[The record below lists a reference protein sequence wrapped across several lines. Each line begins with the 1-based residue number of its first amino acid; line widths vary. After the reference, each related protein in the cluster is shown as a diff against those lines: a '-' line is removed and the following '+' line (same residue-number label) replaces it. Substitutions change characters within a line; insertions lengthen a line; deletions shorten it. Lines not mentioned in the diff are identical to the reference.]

1 MLLNIVIL
9 IFAKM
14 KRIIIVIAF
23 SLSVFYVKSQIV
35 ELDDYSFVSYSDS
48 LAGHYISDICSYR
61 WDTLYLRTSRNPL
74 IHLADT
80 EVISLR
86 TPEFPKFRMPVNGKV
101 ISEFGW
107 RGRRIHTGIDIKL
120 ERDDSVYCSF
130 DGIVRISRYFSGY
143 GNLVVVRHF
152 NGIET
157 VYAHLSKR
165 LVGVNDT
172 VYAGQ
177 VLGLGGRTGRAT
189 TEHLHFETRYKEQ
202 PFNPRLII
210 DFDKHTL
217 HNDTLYLT
225 NQSFRFN
232 RNNVQNSQVRNV
244 ASTTTNR
251 ESNVHIVQK
260 GDTLYSIARKYGT
273 TVKDLCAANG
283 ISEHNILSIGQKI
296 RIPAN

>member
-1 MLLNIVIL
+1 MMKKIVL
-9 IFAKM
+9 
-14 KRIIIVIAF
+14 IIIF
-23 SLSVFYVKSQIV
+23 FYSIIYSSAQLA
-35 ELDDYSFVSYSDS
+35 ELDEYSILTYSDS

-61 WDTLYLRTSRNPL
+61 WDTLYLRTSKNLL
-74 IHLADT
+74 IHLSDT
-80 EVISLR
+80 ELITLR
-86 TPEFPKFRMPVNGKV
+86 TPEFPKFRIPVYGKV

-120 ERDDSVYCSF
+120 EYGDSVYCSF

-165 LVGVNDT
+165 LVRVNDT
-172 VYAGQ
+172 VIAGQ

-210 DFDKHTL
+210 DFDKQTL

-225 NQSFRFN
+225 DQSFRFTHHKASSRSTHNHTYIASN
-232 RNNVQNSQVRNV
+232 RS
-244 ASTTTNR
+244 
-251 ESNVHIVQK
+251 SNIHIVQK
-260 GDTLYSIARKYGT
+260 GDTLYSIARRYGT
-273 TVKDLCAANG
+273 TVKDLCIVNG

-296 RIPAN
+296 KIPSN

>member
-1 MLLNIVIL
+1 MLLSNLIL

-14 KRIIIVIAF
+14 KQLFLVITFLF
-23 SLSVFYVKSQIV
+23 SVLYTKSQIV
-35 ELDDYSFVSYSDS
+35 ELDDYSYVYYSDS
-48 LAGHYISDICSYR
+48 LAGHYLSDICSYR
-61 WDTLYLRTSRNPL
+61 WDTLYLRTSKNPL
-74 IHLADT
+74 FHLTDT
-80 EVISLR
+80 AIITLR
-86 TPEFPKFRMPVNGKV
+86 TPEFPKFWMPVHGKV

-120 ERDDSVYCSF
+120 KQGDSVYCSF

-177 VLGLGGRTGRAT
+177 VLGLGGKTGRAT

-210 DFDKHTL
+210 DFDKYML
-217 HNDTLYLT
+217 NNDTLLLT
-225 NQSFRFN
+225 HQSFRLSGKN
-232 RNNVQNSQVRNV
+232 ASKTLVHNVDSN
-244 ASTTTNR
+244 A
-251 ESNVHIVQK
+251 SNVHIVQK

-283 ISEHNILSIGQKI
+283 ISEHKILSIGQKI
-296 RIPAN
+296 RIPSN